1 MKKKP
6 FLYCFS
12 AEKFQEISGPRRKSG
27 EKPHYMVEAPRRDSI
42 CGGWSRGKRFG
53 IIDRQKVHPPGF
65 LGKVYKGGIAMKGK
79 KKLLSVL
86 LAAALVGQMGVVVGV
101 ANGDCAA
108 NEHGRKS
115 PVAAACGAANMHW
128 LGGSTALQGGTGTN
142 YFYPTANNTTINCAG
157 EKNVVIFKTVPGTA
171 EIGKQAEITIT
182 GFKDDTTLYI
192 PQTSNVTADTHNGI
206 DDSEEDES
214 EELEERKL
222 TIDNK
227 CVITIQNENYGV
239 YSGNIA
245 PEKWSNT
252 GLTAPSILE
261 KDGKITVA
269 PEDTTKYTY
278 QWKAE
283 KDGQPL
289 EPVVLDIPTDPG
301 VYQYT
306 CTMIEN
312 ATGKYSTATYK
323 VTVGCVK
330 KPAIAIDKIKAT
342 MGGKVTTNG
351 GTLAA
356 LAADDTN
363 TLTFTLD
370 ATEAITYNGSYCD
383 GKDGSDHGYTAAWA
397 AAEALPTGVTL
408 AGNQLTIDAGKVVAG
423 THDVKINLSVTKGE
437 TAATGTVTFK
447 LEKAEK
453 QDIGG
458 DTSESSSSSES
469 SGNSSSSSSES
480 SGSSS
485 SSSSESSGGFSSSSS
500 ENSGSSSESSSSSG
514 SSSSSSSSSS
524 DGGENSGSS
533 QPDPKPEKP
542 TISVEG
548 DTEGSDTTS
557 IEITNG
563 QTEVVTKKYKVSVNE
578 NTHTVK
584 WTLIPEKDKNGNS
597 TKDYIQCTESGTET
611 IVTIK
616 NVPPQTNE
624 TFTLTATITPKTQ
637 AKARTAAVDQNGVV
651 TVQHEIKVVNTANDP
666 DNNQGG
672 TTTNPP
678 PADTTTCEGVPKKVE
693 ITFDPVSPFN
703 FGANAASFDKAVSWQ
718 YKVTEWENNKE
729 CKKTDCDHGL
739 IWKTEITDP
748 DFKWAVETPDK
759 HEIVITG
766 SKVPK
771 IKNNDITLIAQ
782 IEKTENG
789 KKESVEV
796 GRSVFTVIRDPMCN
810 ATVKSVTITKKTK
823 EMDTITVARNKTGQG
838 MYYADIK
845 YSEGEICDKE
855 GHDKQANDHKAVV
868 EWKVNKVTLDGKEW
882 TNNKAFE
889 ISDKGVL
896 TAHGNKLIANKTYS
910 VEIQATAGGISDQA
924 TVTVKCTAPTSSGTT
939 GGSSGSDDTDDTDW
953 YQWQDFEDDISDA
966 KRGSTVKVNLR
977 DNTDMPFYI
986 FDEVRGR
993 DVNLQMKVSGGY
1005 TWTVNGKTVK
1015 KLPENQVWVA
1025 LGVDSYKNSRMSTLC
1040 RSYDVKSFQ
1049 LENKGSFYGD
1059 MKLTMNVGSSYAK
1072 KTMFLYSYDEDKNK
1086 LTYCSSSKADDT
1098 GDVSFVFA
1106 RSLGAYV
1113 VTSKALYGE
1122 SAVGSGGGTVGG
1134 TGSGNSP
1141 TTVYPPVA
1149 SVPASKPPAS
1159 SSSSSSSSSQSSSSS
1174 EPAPPPAEPS
1184 STPDTTPTDTKTEP
1198 EQKAKIPV
1206 LVPVL
1211 ILSIAGV
1218 ITATVLVVRSGRGK
1232 EDF

>member
-1 MKKKP
+1 
-6 FLYCFS
+6 
-12 AEKFQEISGPRRKSG
+12 
-27 EKPHYMVEAPRRDSI
+27 
-42 CGGWSRGKRFG
+42 
-53 IIDRQKVHPPGF
+53 
-65 LGKVYKGGIAMKGK
+65 MKGK

-86 LAAALVGQMGVVVGV
+86 LAAALVGQMGFVVGV
-101 ANGDCAA
+101 SNTGDTAPACSQSDHGMNGHKVTSVNGC
-108 NEHGRKS
+108 ESG
-115 PVAAACGAANMHW
+115 MHW
-128 LGGSTALQGGTGTN
+128 LGGTGTLQGGTGTN

-206 DDSEEDES
+206 HDSEEDES

-330 KPAIAIDKIKAT
+330 KPAIAIDKVKAT
-342 MGGKVTTNG
+342 MGEKVTTNG

-356 LAADDTN
+356 LAAEDAN
-363 TLTFTLD
+363 ILTFTLD
-370 ATEAITYNGSYCD
+370 ATEAITYAGLYCD
-383 GKDGSDHGYTAAWA
+383 KTDGENHGYTAAWA
-397 AAEALPTGVTL
+397 AETLPTGVTL
-408 AGNQLTIDAGKVVAG
+408 AGNQLAIDAGKVVAG

-437 TAATGTVTFK
+437 TAATGAVTFK

-453 QDIGG
+453 QDVGG
-458 DTSESSSSSES
+458 D
-469 SGNSSSSSSES
+469 
-480 SGSSS
+480 
-485 SSSSESSGGFSSSSS
+485 SS
-500 ENSGSSSESSSSSG
+500 ENSNSNSSETSGSSSESSSSSSSSSSE
-514 SSSSSSSSSS
+514 SSSSSSSSESSSSS
-524 DGGENSGSS
+524 DGEENSGSN
-533 QPDPKPEKP
+533 QPDTKPETPP
-542 TISVEG
+542 TITIGGGAENENSAPKK
-548 DTEGSDTTS
+548 
-557 IEITNG
+557 IEITKDSEDFSFDYNVTVSN
-563 QTEVVTKKYKVSVNE
+563 QTNYKVV
-578 NTHTVK
+578 
-584 WTLIPEKDKNGNS
+584 WTLKTVDNKDAP
-597 TKDYIQCTESGTET
+597 DYITVTPKDTSATVN
-611 IVTIK
+611 IVK
-616 NVPPQTNE
+616 EKLPKEGVNAK
-624 TFTLTATITPKTQ
+624 FALTATLEEATIK
-637 AKARTAAVDQNGVV
+637 AKARAAV
-651 TVQHEIKVVNTANDP
+651 
-666 DNNQGG
+666 
-672 TTTNPP
+672 
-678 PADTTTCEGVPKKVE
+678 ADTKNSSKPSVTFDIEVKAEANLNQDTGGPAPTTCTRT
-693 ITFDPVSPFN
+693 I
-703 FGANAASFDKAVSWQ
+703 
-718 YKVTEWENNKE
+718 
-729 CKKTDCDHGL
+729 
-739 IWKTEITDP
+739 
-748 DFKWAVETPDK
+748 
-759 HEIVITG
+759 
-766 SKVPK
+766 
-771 IKNNDITLIAQ
+771 
-782 IEKTENG
+782 
-789 KKESVEV
+789 
-796 GRSVFTVIRDPMCN
+796 
-810 ATVKSVTITKKTK
+810 KSVTIAPKDTTPLHFKENDSDKVMDWTYTVEWNNDCNITNCTHKTEDLIWKVKTTKANDWAVLEGNVDTAQKSGKLKIITSKIPDLKDNKITFEAYTKKADGTEDK
-823 EMDTITVARNKTGQG
+823 PVTITGELTITRDPRCEKVISEITGIQSMPGSSANVTVVKGKTVDQHYIANK
-838 MYYADIK
+838 K
-845 YSEGEICDKE
+845 YSEGVCEKSPEHNETD
-855 GHDKQANDHKAVV
+855 GHGGTVT
-868 EWKVNKVTLDGKEW
+868 WKLVSAKR
-882 TNNKAFE
+882 NNGTGTITDNEVKAFSVGS
-889 ISDKGVL
+889 SDGSL
-896 TAHGNKLIANKTYS
+896 HIEGTKLVAGKTYT
-910 VEIQATAGGISDQA
+910 VEIAAIPNNSETKAYKFG
-924 TVTVKCTAPTSSGTT
+924 VTVKCTAPTSPGTT
-939 GGSSGSDDTDDTDW
+939 GGSSSSDDDTDDTDW

>member
-1 MKKKP
+1 
-6 FLYCFS
+6 
-12 AEKFQEISGPRRKSG
+12 
-27 EKPHYMVEAPRRDSI
+27 
-42 CGGWSRGKRFG
+42 
-53 IIDRQKVHPPGF
+53 
-65 LGKVYKGGIAMKGK
+65 MKGK

-86 LAAALVGQMGVVVGV
+86 LAAALVGQMGVVVGM
-101 ANGDCAA
+101 GT
-108 NEHGRKS
+108 
-115 PVAAACGAANMHW
+115 PACGHTSPEGKECRDGIHW
-128 LGGSTALQGGTGTN
+128 ISGTGNLLEGGAGTN
-142 YFYPTANNTTINCAG
+142 YYYPKVGDTVIECQGDKNVIIFQPTFLSQIKPSEENQDIQLLTISNFGQNDTIFIPENFTVIVDDGDNNTKNLTLGGTVFASVSSNDSG
-157 EKNVVIFKTVPGTA
+157 EVTTNTMPKIPASITLELNGTQLSIK
-171 EIGKQAEITIT
+171 E
-182 GFKDDTTLYI
+182 TL
-192 PQTSNVTADTHNGI
+192 
-206 DDSEEDES
+206 
-214 EELEERKL
+214 
-222 TIDNK
+222 
-227 CVITIQNENYGV
+227 
-239 YSGNIA
+239 
-245 PEKWSNT
+245 
-252 GLTAPSILE
+252 
-261 KDGKITVA
+261 
-269 PEDTTKYTY
+269 
-278 QWKAE
+278 
-283 KDGQPL
+283 
-289 EPVVLDIPTDPG
+289 
-301 VYQYT
+301 
-306 CTMIEN
+306 EN
-312 ATGKYSTATYK
+312 ATYLWQMNDGKEGKVFTEISGADRKNKTFNITTDQAGKWEYK
-323 VTVGCVK
+323 CTVIDEAGELKNTNIITKEVGCNNT
-330 KPAIAIDKIKAT
+330 PTIGEIKAT
-342 MGGKVTTNG
+342 LAGSNTVFKNND
-351 GTLAA
+351 TLTR
-356 LAADDTN
+356 LDADDVATY
-363 TLTFTLD
+363 TFALNEKD
-370 ATEAITYNGSYCD
+370 AITYTGLYCD
-383 GKDGSDHGYTAAWA
+383 KTDGENHGYTASW

-408 AGNQLTIDAGKVVAG
+408 AGNQLAINSGEVVAG

-469 SGNSSSSSSES
+469 SG
-480 SGSSS
+480 SSS
-485 SSSSESSGGFSSSSS
+485 SSSSESSGGSSSSSS

-678 PADTTTCEGVPKKVE
+678 PADTTACDSIPKKVK

-703 FGANAASFDKAVSWQ
+703 FGANATSFDKAVSWQ

-855 GHDKQANDHKAVV
+855 GHDKQANDHKAVI

-939 GGSSGSDDTDDTDW
+939 GGSSSSDDDTDW
-953 YQWQDFEDDISDA
+953 YQWQDFEDDIHDA
-966 KRGSTVKVNLR
+966 KKGSTVKVNLR